1 MKLTIKQTESLNKLR
16 ERWEYVGKPYPLLG
30 SSDCAMVDVSDSKGR
45 TSITFGIEP
54 DGYYHT

>member
-1 MKLTIKQTESLNKLR
+1 MKLTTKQQESLNKLKKH
-16 ERWEYVGKPYPLLG
+16 WENVGKPYPLLG
-30 SSDCAMVDVSDSKGR
+30 CSDCAMVEVSDSKGR